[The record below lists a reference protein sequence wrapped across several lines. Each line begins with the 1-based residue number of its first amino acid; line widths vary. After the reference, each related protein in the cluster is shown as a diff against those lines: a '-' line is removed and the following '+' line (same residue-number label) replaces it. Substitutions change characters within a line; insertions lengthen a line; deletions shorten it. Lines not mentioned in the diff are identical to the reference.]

1 MFHVLVKLLVFLKI
15 SLLRYWTKSL
25 DKMKKKVQKTKIKS
39 SLGNNS
45 RLLTKPCRGPFMLVK
60 PKLKFC
66 LSRTTYQLK
75 VIVLSVLLYLLL
87 FPRGF
92 NRQICSNL

>member
-1 MFHVLVKLLVFLKI
+1 MVGFSKDLV
-15 SLLRYWTKSL
+15 TEML

-39 SLGNNS
+39 SLGNYS

-60 PKLKFC
+60 PKLKFY

-75 VIVLSVLLYLLL
+75 VIVFSVLLVL
-87 FPRGF
+87 
-92 NRQICSNL
+92 IIVS